1 MIVLEGYCLNKMSNK
16 ELDEMMLK
24 ALGEKKTVQKKLQE
38 DDTKKEIEFTRYE
51 EFQKNLILNF
61 LKENNL
67 IEQLDEVANWFIEQ
81 NVHPGHKIIKKW
93 TKTYQNINDYE
104 WNAVEFIYGIDSPY
118 VEENETYY
126 IHFFSGISFG
136 VIDYDLHPDESS
148 QWVTIHHDIPRI
160 PGEGL
165 PVIDTPQILITHLK
179 RSLTNYVAS
188 IRSHQQ

>member
-1 MIVLEGYCLNKMSNK
+1 MNVLEGYFLNKMSNK

-38 DDTKKEIEFTRYE
+38 DDAKKEIEFKRYE

-81 NVHPGHKIIKKW
+81 NVLPGHKIIKKW
-93 TKTYQNINDYE
+93 TKRYKNINDYE
-104 WNAVEFIYGIDSPY
+104 WNAVEFIYAIDTSY
-118 VEENETYY
+118 AEETEFDYFR
-126 IHFFSGISFG
+126 FFSGISFS
-136 VIDYDLHPDESS
+136 VIDYDLHPEESS
-148 QWVTIHHDIPRI
+148 QYVMIHEDIPKI
-160 PGEGL
+160 PGEEF
-165 PVIDTPQILITHLK
+165 PIINTPQILITHLK

-188 IRSHQQ
+188 IKSHQQ